1 MFRSVAGIEVE
12 FRIVGDVSTSR
23 TVMVLSIDG
32 KVINPP
38 IEVVLGAAEW
48 NALIYRKQQELT

>member
-1 MFRSVAGIEVE
+1 
-12 FRIVGDVSTSR
+12 
-23 TVMVLSIDG
+23 MVLSIDG